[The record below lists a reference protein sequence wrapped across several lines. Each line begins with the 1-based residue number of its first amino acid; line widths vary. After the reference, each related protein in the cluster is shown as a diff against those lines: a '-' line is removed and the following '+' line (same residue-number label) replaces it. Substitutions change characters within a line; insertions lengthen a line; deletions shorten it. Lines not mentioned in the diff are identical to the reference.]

1 MRRITR
7 VCAVQQT
14 AMCYFKAA
22 IKRSRQAGNSGSAT
36 RGMKITAENGF
47 SRKFKEMLTYSRTEE
62 GKESLMKVLRG
73 TNSTDDIERK
83 VRDRMDEGWRQECPR
98 TGRSLNK
105 SSYIKDPPLNFP

>member
-7 VCAVQQT
+7 ACAVQQT

-22 IKRSRQAGNSGSAT
+22 TKRSRQAGNSGAAT

-62 GKESLMKVLRG
+62 GKESLMKELRG
-73 TNSTDDIERK
+73 INSTDEIERK
-83 VRDRMDEGWRQECPR
+83 VRDRMDEGRRQERPR
-98 TGRSLNK
+98 TGRSLK
-105 SSYIKDPPLNFP
+105 RAPT